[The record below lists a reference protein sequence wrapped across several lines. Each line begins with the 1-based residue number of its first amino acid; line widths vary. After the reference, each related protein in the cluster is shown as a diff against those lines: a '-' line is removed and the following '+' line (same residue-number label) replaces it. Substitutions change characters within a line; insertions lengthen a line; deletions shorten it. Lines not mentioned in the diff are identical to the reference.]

1 MSEKAPRD
9 SGENRVDDED
19 MDGREGRDR
28 LASDHNPAADTRA
41 ENRGDRQAPKRDML
55 DLGRKTVSSGKDDKS
70 SETPEDDAEGGRA
83 DRKQDQPDKG
93 ENSKPGKKEE
103 DDNPP
108 KPPPKLVFVIAGLIL
123 LAAVAW
129 GGFEHWRS
137 YEASKQTADGTV
149 NRPVEVRT
157 TEAQRLDQPI
167 DLTLPGETQ
176 AFDTA
181 NIYARATG
189 YISERRVDIGSRV
202 KQGDL
207 LIHIAAPDLD
217 QQLVQAEAQIGQT
230 RAALVQAQALV
241 SQAEANVNLAK
252 VNFARTNQLTQQG
265 YESQQNRD
273 QRDADVK
280 TQESNVAS
288 ARAGVTVAEANVK
301 AQEANIDRLK
311 ALAAFEDVR
320 APFDGVVTA
329 RNVDLGELVNADSS
343 NGSPMFTVV
352 RDSIIRVIVRVPQ
365 TNAEGI
371 HQGLEAK
378 VVVSQMPNRSF
389 SGRVQRNS
397 VALLYSS
404 RTLTT
409 EVDVPND
416 TGDLRPGLYV
426 SVSFAVPRDK
436 PDVSVPA
443 EALMFDQ
450 HGIRVASVDGDVIK
464 LNQINIYRDH
474 GATVDLREGL
484 KGGER
489 IVLNPPATL
498 KDGAKVKEIREEDE
512 KKKDEEDKTKNKKG
526 GSSGQASAPTDD
538 GTKQAKADEP
548 KESR

>member
-1 MSEKAPRD
+1 MTEDAPLNHRAEAESEAERGEGAAQAGVQNGGGRRQDGARD
-9 SGENRVDDED
+9 P
-19 MDGREGRDR
+19 EGR
-28 LASDHNPAADTRA
+28 S
-41 ENRGDRQAPKRDML
+41 PKRDVI
-55 DLGRKTVSSGKDDKS
+55 DLGTTEGNGAKKD
-70 SETPEDDAEGGRA
+70 EGDDGEH
-83 DRKQDQPDKG
+83 RKQSG
-93 ENSKPGKKEE
+93 EKAK

-108 KPPPKLVFVIAGLIL
+108 RPPPKVVFVIAGLIL

-129 GGFEHWRS
+129 GGYKHWQS
-137 YEASKQTADGTV
+137 YRASKQTADDTV
-149 NRPVEVRT
+149 NRPLEVRT
-157 TEAQRLDQPI
+157 TEAHRLDQPI

-176 AFDTA
+176 AFDNA
-181 NIYARATG
+181 NLYPRATG
-189 YISERRVDIGSRV
+189 YITERRVDIGSRV
-202 KQGDL
+202 KEGDL

-217 QQLVQAEAQIGQT
+217 QQLAQAEAQIGQT

-280 TQESNVAS
+280 TQQANVESAK
-288 ARAGVTVAEANVK
+288 AGVRVGEANVK

-320 APFDGVVTA
+320 APFDGVITA
-329 RNVDLGELVNADSS
+329 RNVDLGELVNADTSS
-343 NGSPMFTVV
+343 GAPMFTIV

-365 TNAEGI
+365 SNAEGI

-378 VVVSQMPNRSF
+378 VIVPQMPNRSF

-450 HGIRVASVDGDVIK
+450 HGIRVASLDGDVIK
-464 LNQINIYRDH
+464 LNLINIYRDH

-512 KKKDEEDKTKNKKG
+512 KKKDEEDKAKNK
-526 GSSGQASAPTDD
+526 GSSEAGGQASATGDE
-538 GTKQAKADEP
+538 GSKQAKAQGPNDT
-548 KESR
+548 K